1 MRSASV
7 ALVIM
12 ITSLTA
18 CQKAAPPAPP
28 REIQASALPAIVV
41 KQRDK
46 LLFTYAAESG
56 AFESAPQI
64 DKVPEARRGWVR
76 VVDLAVQPERRVD
89 IELVY
94 VADLRQPGKDGAYPY
109 VVMSRGAFESA
120 ATARATQGATDP
132 APARAP
138 AVGGAN
144 AKVILYTT
152 SWCPAC
158 RSARDYM
165 SQKGI
170 PFVEK
175 DIEKDQAAA
184 AELMQKAKAAGIPAS
199 GVPVIEV
206 GGTLMQ
212 GFDAERLT
220 ALLGETR

>member
-1 MRSASV
+1 MRSAL
-7 ALVIM
+7 ALVIA
-12 ITSLTA
+12 ITSTTA
-18 CQKAAPPAPP
+18 CHKAAPPAPASEP
-28 REIQASALPAIVV
+28 QASALAPIVV

-46 LLFTYAAESG
+46 LLFTYAAEGG
-56 AFESAPQI
+56 AFESVQQI

-109 VVMSRGAFESA
+109 VVMSRGAFEAA

-132 APARAP
+132 APAKPPTGSA
-138 AVGGAN
+138 G
-144 AKVILYTT
+144 AKVILYAT

-158 RSARDYM
+158 RTAREFM
-165 SQKGI
+165 NGKGI

-175 DIEKDQAAA
+175 DIEKDPSAAT
-184 AELMQKAKAAGIPAS
+184 ELMQKAKAAGISAS
-199 GVPVIEV
+199 GVPVLEV

-220 ALLGETR
+220 ALLGEKR